1 MPGAGQKPRPKPK
14 PQQPPPPP
22 IPSPPPPQIPL
33 VNLTGGGAT
42 AVPGAA
48 SARIGVQPGS
58 AAASIGAQAAPRQ
71 LRVNPLGGGG
81 DYGVPITAGGTLG
94 FQQIPKVGGGKQT
107 RGPLSAKGSGTSG

>member
-14 PQQPPPPP
+14 PQQPPTPRITRPPT
-22 IPSPPPPQIPL
+22 PQIPL

-71 LRVNPLGGGG
+71 LRVNPLGGGV
-81 DYGVPITAGGTLG
+81 DYGVPITAGGATV
-94 FQQIPKVGGGKQT
+94 FQEVPKDGGGKKH
-107 RGPLSAKGSGTSG
+107 RGPPSPHGAVSR

>member
-14 PQQPPPPP
+14 PQQPPTPRITRPPT
-22 IPSPPPPQIPL
+22 PQIPL
-33 VNLTGGGAT
+33 VTLTGVGAT

-81 DYGVPITAGGTLG
+81 DYGVPITAGGTHCFSQRTQG
-94 FQQIPKVGGGKQT
+94 GGGK
-107 RGPLSAKGSGTSG
+107 